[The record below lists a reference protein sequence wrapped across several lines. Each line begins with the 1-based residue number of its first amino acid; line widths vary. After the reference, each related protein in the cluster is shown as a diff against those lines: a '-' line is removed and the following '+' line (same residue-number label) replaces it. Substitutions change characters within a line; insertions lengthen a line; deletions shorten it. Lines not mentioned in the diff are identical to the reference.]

1 MFPCWDWKIVGVFEV
16 FVAEAEDVTAGF
28 VVVE

>member
-1 MFPCWDWKIVGVFEV
+1 MLSCWDWEDCRSGRI